1 MTRPVTPGGHSL
13 VKSRM
18 LASPRSAM
26 TDAEITARFVAF
38 RAAQAARRSAL
49 AHTIACTLAGGD
61 TVREHLGRHTI
72 DWTLS
77 CARVGLLPDCIT
89 LPWMVDH
96 LVARHV
102 GFGTSL
108 EFPAD

>member
-1 MTRPVTPGGHSL
+1 
-13 VKSRM
+13 
-18 LASPRSAM
+18 M

-38 RAAQAARRSAL
+38 RTAQAARRAAL
-49 AHTIACTLAGGD
+49 AHTIACTLAAGD

-77 CARVGLLPDCIT
+77 CAQVGLLPDRIT
-89 LPWMVDH
+89 LPWM
-96 LVARHV
+96 LNYLIARHF

-108 EFPAD
+108 EFPAG